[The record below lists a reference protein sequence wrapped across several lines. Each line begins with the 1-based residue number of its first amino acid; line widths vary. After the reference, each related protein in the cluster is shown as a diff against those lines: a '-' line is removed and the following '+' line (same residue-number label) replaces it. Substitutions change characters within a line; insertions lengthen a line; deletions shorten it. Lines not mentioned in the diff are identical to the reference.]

1 MLYKFDQFEIDL
13 DKYELRSDGEV
24 QHIEPLVFD
33 LLLFLV
39 KNSYR
44 VITREELIEE
54 IWQGRIVSDATIS
67 TSIKSARRT
76 IKDSGEEQKY
86 IKTIRGRGIEFTARI
101 INDETLSSKPDEKT
115 PKKTKWPLNMPLA
128 IALSLALIALIL
140 YMNRLSDVTS
150 DTASY
155 AQPDQPYKVA
165 VLPFAD
171 MSEAGNQEYFADG
184 MAEAILNLLASTPS
198 LDMTS
203 RTTAFSLKNL
213 NLSIPEIADRL
224 QVNYIVEGSIRTT
237 GDRVRVTAQLINASN
252 DAHIWS
258 ETYDRD
264 LTSIFDVQDDISLA
278 ITDALKIE
286 LGANA
291 RNRSAPTNNMTAYDL
306 YLRGH
311 QLFLNRGTYGTNNRV
326 GYLEE
331 SISHLEQAT
340 LLDPNFAEAW
350 ADLAGVSMVI
360 PTFDGVKY
368 SFDTMAVRS
377 LTYIDRAISL
387 DENLSQAWAA
397 KGFIHLVQLDFA
409 DAEASLVRATE
420 LRSNNE
426 TAWLWLG
433 LTYTTFGSADKAV
446 AAIERAIVLND
457 TVSVNYNVSG
467 AAAHGAGDVIRAA
480 EYQNVAVMERG
491 FELGRIDTMLIAL
504 DPSYQDPRGRRAAA
518 TEDAK
523 RYIDFLEKDTN
534 PERDIKLAL
543 YVDAHL
549 DQTKRDQAT
558 EALDRDI
565 EAREKSAFIGAY
577 LLGDG
582 DRMAKHF
589 RLGTENDGLNLRRVF
604 STVGRPLYKSAEF
617 RNYLIEIGMLDYW
630 KNNQFPFNC
639 SAVGENGFECH

>member
-1 MLYKFDQFEIDL
+1 MIYKFDQFEIDTG
-13 DKYELRSDGEV
+13 KYELRSEGDV

-33 LLLFLV
+33 LLLYLA
-39 KNSYR
+39 KNPSR
-44 VITREELIEE
+44 IITRDELIDE

-67 TSIKSARRT
+67 TSIKSARRA

-86 IKTIRGRGIEFTARI
+86 IKTIRGRGIEFNAHIT
-101 INDETLSSKPDEKT
+101 NDEVNSSPLT
-115 PKKTKWPLNMPLA
+115 KKTRRYPQWRLNMTII
-128 IALSLALIALIL
+128 IALALTLIALIL
-140 YMNRLSDVTS
+140 YMNKSSEPLSETQS
-150 DTASY
+150 NILH
-155 AQPDQPYKVA
+155 DQPFKVA

-171 MSEAGNQEYFADG
+171 MSETGNQEYFADG
-184 MAEAILNLLASTPS
+184 MAEAILNLLALTPR

-203 RTTAFSLKNL
+203 RTTAFSLKGL
-213 NLSIPEIADRL
+213 NLSIPEIANRL
-224 QVNYIVEGSIRTT
+224 EVNYIVEGSIRTT
-237 GDRVRVTAQLINASN
+237 DDRVRVTAQLINASS

-258 ETYDRD
+258 ETYDRE

-291 RNRSAPTNNMTAYDL
+291 RSRAAPTNNMTAYDL

-311 QLFLNRGTYGTNNRV
+311 QLFLNRGTYGANNRV

-331 SISHLEQAT
+331 SIAHLEQAT

-368 SFDTMAVRS
+368 SFDTMAERS

-409 DAEASLVRATE
+409 EAEASLKRATE
-420 LRSNNE
+420 LRNNNE

-433 LTYTTFGSADKAV
+433 LTYTTFGSADKAIS
-446 AAIERAIVLND
+446 ARENAIRRND

-467 AAAHGAGDVIRAA
+467 AAAHGAGNVMSAA
-480 EYQNVAVMERG
+480 DSQNVAVNERG

-504 DPSYQDPRGRRAAA
+504 DPSYRDPRGRRAAA
-518 TEDAK
+518 LEDAK
-523 RYIDFLEKDTN
+523 RYIDFLEKNTD
-534 PERDIKLAL
+534 PERDTKLAL
-543 YVDAHL
+543 YVDAYL
-549 DQTKRDQAT
+549 DPSKREEATK
-558 EALDRDI
+558 ALDHDI
-565 EAREKSAFIGAY
+565 EIRAKSAFIGAY

-604 STVGRPLYKSAEF
+604 STVGRPLYKSKDF

-630 KNNQFPFNC
+630 KNNQFPYNC
-639 SAVGENGFECH
+639 SAVGNNDFECH